1 MNKTPLHYAAYYNSK
16 EMGELL
22 ISNGAD
28 MDARDIIYQI
38 RIILFFIKII

>member
-1 MNKTPLHYAAYYNSK
+1 
-16 EMGELL
+16 MGELL